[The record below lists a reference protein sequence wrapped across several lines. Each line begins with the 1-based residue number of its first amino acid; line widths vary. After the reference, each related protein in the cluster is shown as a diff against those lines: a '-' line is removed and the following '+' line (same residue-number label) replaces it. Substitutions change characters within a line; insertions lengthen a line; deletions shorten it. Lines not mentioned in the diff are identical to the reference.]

1 VAAGAL
7 ALGIGGLS
15 ACADAEAAKQV
26 SDAVDVVD
34 VTTDVTLAAGETAP
48 PDQGIVQQSNAAVC
62 DVERKTLEIA
72 LEAYYAMNGSYPVAE
87 SDLVTS
93 GLLREE
99 SVGLDIA
106 PDGVIVPAAGA
117 GCA

>member
-1 VAAGAL
+1 LGVAAGTLLL
-7 ALGIGGLS
+7 ATCGLA
-15 ACADAEAAKQV
+15 ACADGEAAKQV
-26 SDAVDVVD
+26 SDAVDMVD
-34 VTTDVTLAAGETAP
+34 VTAAPGGTAA

-62 DVERKTLEIA
+62 AVERKTLEIA
-72 LEAYYAMNGSYPVAE
+72 LEAYYAMNGSYPTVE

-106 PDGVIVPAAGA
+106 PDGVIVVAPGT